1 MCNTVDNDALLDL
14 LLADSSL
21 DISKINVLPDQEGQI
36 TIEVVNKWYVVTE
49 KLIRVLANVLP
60 STMAQP
66 INQLR
71 YAGHHVLKF
80 CTATST
86 QEEYKKSNLIEA
98 FKHCKRAYYD
108 ALDLYVFHL
117 VAVFRDKL
125 AFLPESEA
133 NNLSGSLKQHLDK
146 VNEARE
152 CASTR
157 VDYYSEVFKLM
168 PEGLSLINQLNETMS
183 RLGVTN
189 DVLQERAILVQEN
202 SELKVQIEQKLKE
215 GEQKFNRLAFWLTV
229 AIVAATFC
237 GLVFQGAATALLT
250 EATINFHVKE
260 APTIEYK
267 LKQQ

>member
-1 MCNTVDNDALLDL
+1 MSNTIGNDALLDL
-14 LLADSSL
+14 LKADSKL
-21 DISKINVLPDQEGQI
+21 DISNIDVLPDQEDQI
-36 TIEVVNKWYVVTE
+36 TIEVVNEWYVVTE

-80 CTATST
+80 CTATSE

-152 CASTR
+152 CASAR

-183 RLGVTN
+183 RLGVTG
-189 DVLQERAILVQEN
+189 DVLRERAVLAQEN
-202 SELKVQIEQKLKE
+202 NNLKVQIEQKLKE
-215 GEQKFNRLAFWLTV
+215 GEQKFNRFAVLLTV
-229 AIVAATFC
+229 AIVAATFF
-237 GLVFQGAATALLT
+237 GLVFQGVATAFFT

-260 APTIEYK
+260 VPTIEYQFK
-267 LKQQ
+267 R